1 MLLVGLV
8 DSECPVPPP
17 KGCSICGDGKCVG
30 NPAGVAVLPGQPN
43 YPCGL
48 LEQGGYTGQ
57 VPLDQC
63 PLIAP
68 LIPACEC
75 GTGITS
81 PTSKPT
87 AAPKPSARPNPPTQ
101 APVSS
106 SPVDDSPIVTS
117 PVADSPTAV
126 APDAS
131 TRAPAAD
138 SPIAEAPEADPP
150 TAGPSI
156 LSHILEPTI
165 TSDPVTS
172 PTKSTISP
180 AAPFE
185 PNPTGMLLFL
195 TNPQKDV
202 LLEE

>member
-1 MLLVGLV
+1 LVGLV

-87 AAPKPSARPNPPTQ
+87 AAPKPSARP
-101 APVSS
+101 
-106 SPVDDSPIVTS
+106 PIVTS

-150 TAGPSI
+150 TADPSI